1 MKMEE
6 IWKDIPNYEGYQVS
20 NNGKVRTHNK
30 ITFANKHGKR
40 HWKDRILKYKSTNE
54 NAYRTG
60 YRVDLWKNGKPKT
73 FLVARLVA
81 FTFYNEDINNHKL
94 TVDHVDGN
102 RFNNNLNNLELVS
115 LGENIRRGF
124 ATGLYSCQ
132 KKIKIINKKTKEEN
146 IFGSLSKASQFIE
159 HNNGYLSGK
168 IKKGIYEN
176 KCYKWN
182 LL

>member
-1 MKMEE
+1 MEE
-6 IWKDIPNYEGYQVS
+6 IWKDIPNYVGYQVS
-20 NNGKVRTHNK
+20 NLGRVRTHNK
-30 ITFANKHGKR
+30 ITYKQGIER
-40 HWKDRILKYKSTNE
+40 HWKDRILKYKCINK
-54 NAYRTG
+54 NAYKSG
-60 YRVDLWKNGKPKT
+60 YKVDLWKDGKPHT
-73 FLVARLVA
+73 MLVARLVA
-81 FTFYNEDINNHKL
+81 FTFYEEDINNHKL
-94 TVDHVDGN
+94 TVDHIDGN
-102 RFNNNLNNLELVS
+102 RLNNRLDNLELVS
-115 LGENIRRGF
+115 LAENIRRGF